1 MSENKITLAKK
12 LQELAKRGSD
22 GEREAAQAA
31 LNKVL
36 RKYDITLTDLDDEQE
51 NDYRFNYHGDEELKI
66 LSQIAYK
73 VIGERGHVHPL
84 VYTASNRRCRKA
96 VDISCTEAQR
106 IEIEFL
112 FTFYTNLYKK
122 EKEFFQLAFIQKH
135 RLFPET
141 PTDDGAD
148 DGSRFSNEELNK
160 IFTMVDGLSD
170 AQPNKLLDYKDG
182 VT

>member
-1 MSENKITLAKK
+1 M
-12 LQELAKRGSD
+12 
-22 GEREAAQAA
+22 
-31 LNKVL
+31 
-36 RKYDITLTDLDDEQE
+36 
-51 NDYRFNYHGDEELKI
+51 
-66 LSQIAYK
+66 
-73 VIGERGHVHPL
+73 

-112 FTFYTNLYKK
+112 FTFYINLYKK

>member
-106 IEIEFL
+106 IERGFPRRKRYFIFRVRTPWQRIYAVL
-112 FTFYTNLYKK
+112 P
-122 EKEFFQLAFIQKH
+122 QLQQNCKRCHPRTLAKDPGLG
-135 RLFPET
+135 RLT
-141 PTDDGAD
+141 CC
-148 DGSRFSNEELNK
+148 
-160 IFTMVDGLSD
+160 
-170 AQPNKLLDYKDG
+170 
-182 VT
+182 